1 VEKLSRLKP
10 AKPQTRVI
18 GGETMVRVRY
28 AETDKMGVVYHSN
41 FVIWFEVGRVEL
53 MRQHGF
59 QYRDL
64 EREDNCHI
72 AVVDMHIRYKAPA
85 FYDDEIVIRTRLT
98 DVRQSRLQFHYE
110 IVRAA
115 DQKLLAEGETTHL
128 VVNDKLERR
137 SLPKRFLDAF
147 TLDSTQ

>member
-1 VEKLSRLKP
+1 VEKLSRLQP
-10 AKPQTRVI
+10 AKPPARVI
-18 GGETMVRVRY
+18 SGETMVRVRY

-98 DVRQSRLQFHYE
+98 DVRQSLLQFRYE

-128 VVNDKLERR
+128 VVSDKLERR
-137 SLPKRFLDAF
+137 SLPKKFLDAF
-147 TLDSTQ
+147 ASEPAT

>member
-1 VEKLSRLKP
+1 
-10 AKPQTRVI
+10 
-18 GGETMVRVRY
+18 
-28 AETDKMGVVYHSN
+28 
-41 FVIWFEVGRVEL
+41 

-98 DVRQSRLQFHYE
+98 DIRQSLLQFRYE

-137 SLPKRFLDAF
+137 SLPKKFLDAF
-147 TLDSTQ
+147 ASEPAT